1 MGNAPMKKSPFK
13 STHQSRKVTC
23 EKCGETFDRFFYE
36 KIHKGVCNGKGALAP
51 SAANRFIR
59 GKA

>member
-1 MGNAPMKKSPFK
+1 MKKSPFK

-36 KIHKGVCNGKGALAP
+36 KIHKEVCSGRSP
-51 SAANRFIR
+51 SAPTATTRWIR

>member
-1 MGNAPMKKSPFK
+1 MGNAPMKKTPFK

-36 KIHKGVCNGKGALAP
+36 RIHKDVCSGKGALAP
-51 SAANRFIR
+51 SVTTRFSR

>member
-1 MGNAPMKKSPFK
+1 MKKTPFK

-36 KIHKGVCNGKGALAP
+36 KIHKDVCSGKGASSLTP
-51 SAANRFIR
+51 PTRWVR
-59 GKA
+59 GKP

>member
-23 EKCGETFDRFFYE
+23 EKCGETYDRLFYE
-36 KIHKGVCNGKGALAP
+36 KIHKDVCSGKGSSMP
-51 SAANRFIR
+51 AAISRFAR